1 MTTEPSQPLSLSAV
15 ILAGGKSTRMGT
27 DKALLRLGSATLL
40 ERICALV
47 APLFDETLIIAA
59 TAEQC
64 SALQLAGAIVLQDE
78 PTVQGRGPLAG
89 IYTGLRHARNEAACF
104 LTCDMP
110 FVDVAIL
117 QHLAQR
123 HDSSS
128 AVTCFRGEFRHHE
141 PFPGIFRRRLLDS
154 LASKLER
161 NELSLCRYLDD
172 TATQYLSIPKDCE
185 RVFTNAN
192 TPQEY
197 QSALSQHSGTEPVV
211 PHPLSH

>member
-1 MTTEPSQPLSLSAV
+1 MMTAQSQPLSLSAV

-40 ERICALV
+40 ERTCSLV
-47 APLFDETLIIAA
+47 APLFDETLVIAA

-64 SALQLAGAIVLQDE
+64 STLQLAGAIVLQDH

-110 FVDVAIL
+110 FVDAVIL
-117 QHLAQR
+117 QHLAQH
-123 HDSSS
+123 HDSN
-128 AVTCFRGEFRHHE
+128 ADVTCFRGESRHHE
-141 PFPGIFRRRLLDS
+141 PFPGIFRKRLVDA

-161 NELSLCRYLDD
+161 NELSLCRYLDH
-172 TATQYLSIPKDCE
+172 TVTQYLSIPKGCE
-185 RVFTNAN
+185 RVFTNTN

-211 PHPLSH
+211 PHPLHH